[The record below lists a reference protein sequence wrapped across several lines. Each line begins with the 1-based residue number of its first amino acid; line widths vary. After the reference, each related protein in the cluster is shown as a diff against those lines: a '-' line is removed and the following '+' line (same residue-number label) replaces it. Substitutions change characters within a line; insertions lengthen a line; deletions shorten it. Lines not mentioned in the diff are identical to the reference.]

1 MKDKPKPLEID
12 IQPPVSVYAT
22 YRRLSY
28 LPWYAI
34 AEFVDNSTQ
43 NYYDHIHE
51 LKQVYKKESVKRL
64 RIKIEYDR
72 EKNCLTISD
81 NANGMDL
88 SELERAIKLNRPP
101 KNPSGRCEF
110 GMGLKTA
117 ACWFGR
123 KWSIETTRL
132 GAEEKYTIT
141 LDVDEVSQQN
151 SET

>member
-1 MKDKPKPLEID
+1 MVQEKLTID

-43 NYYDHIHE
+43 NYYDFE
-51 LKQVYKKESVKRL
+51 EKLKKKYENEKVKNL
-64 RIKIEYDR
+64 RVEIEYN
-72 EKNCLTISD
+72 KNLNSLSIRD
-81 NANGMDL
+81 NAHGMGWE
-88 SELERAIKLNRPP
+88 ELERAVKLNKPP
-101 KNPSGRCEF
+101 KNHSGRCEF

-123 KWSIETTRL
+123 NWTIATTRL
-132 GAEEKYTIT
+132 NEENKYI
-141 LDVDEVSQQN
+141 VNV
-151 SET
+151 